1 MTLNELKNSVVDLG
15 FEVGLDKEEMLIPA
29 LSRALYTI
37 YHDRPRLK
45 TVRLGIRSIYGSL
58 VAQHICHIGGE
69 RISYKLE
76 GVAYSFRVSGRG
88 RYIITYGS
96 GSEEHDFDCEMGEVR
111 GILSSAATITFLGEY
126 SFDIYSLAVFLSV
139 DGPNTASIPIYGEER
154 CYDLRVLYPDILT
167 PHSLP
172 RTKDGVTI
180 SGSLIRDG
188 VMYIPWGFSG
198 EAQLTYRRAPY
209 VATGDDM
216 DEAIDISREVEELL
230 PLLVASYLWL
240 DDDSDK
246 AQYYMS
252 LYRSGMATVQATGAT
267 ELGRAY
273 TTNGWA

>member
-37 YHDRPRLK
+37 YHDRPRLR
-45 TVRLGIRSIYGSL
+45 TVRLGIRSVHGSL
-58 VAQHICHIGGE
+58 VSEHISHIGGE
-69 RISYKLE
+69 RISYKLD
-76 GVAYSFRVSGRG
+76 GVAYSFRASGRG
-88 RYIITYGS
+88 RYIIDYGS
-96 GSEEHDFDCEMGEVR
+96 GTEEHAFDCDMGEMR
-111 GILSSAATITFLGEY
+111 GMLRSAATITFLGEY
-126 SFDIYSLAVFLSV
+126 SYDIYSLAVLHSV
-139 DGPNTASIPIYGEER
+139 EGPNTASIPIYGEDR
-154 CYDLRVLYPDILT
+154 CYDLRALYPDILT

-172 RTKDGVTI
+172 RTRDGATI
-180 SGSLIRDG
+180 GGSLIRDG
-188 VMYIPWGFSG
+188 IMYIPWGFSG
-198 EAQLTYRRAPY
+198 EVQLTYRRAPY

-252 LYRSGMATVQATGAT
+252 LYHRGMATVQATAST